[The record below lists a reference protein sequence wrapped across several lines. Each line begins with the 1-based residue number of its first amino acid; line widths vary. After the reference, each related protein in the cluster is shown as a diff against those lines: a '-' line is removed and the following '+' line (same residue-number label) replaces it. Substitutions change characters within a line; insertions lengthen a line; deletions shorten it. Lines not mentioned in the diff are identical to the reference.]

1 MLTKNNNIQNN
12 FQNGGGT
19 APSYLNCKIYIL
31 GLSELLIG
39 LVKSVYILNTLF
51 CAAINLERE
60 AA

>member
-1 MLTKNNNIQNN
+1 M
-12 FQNGGGT
+12 GGGT

>member
-12 FQNGGGT
+12 FQNGGT